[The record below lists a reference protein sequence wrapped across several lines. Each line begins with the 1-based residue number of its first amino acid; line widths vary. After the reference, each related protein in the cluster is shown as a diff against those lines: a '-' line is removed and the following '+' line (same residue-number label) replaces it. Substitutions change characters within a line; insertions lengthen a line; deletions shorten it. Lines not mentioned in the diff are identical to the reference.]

1 MNINLNKK
9 TLSAVAA
16 YGIVLFLFGFAYFII
31 PFPKSVA
38 SYISFVFTVIAIIA
52 SALISAYAFSGK
64 EDLRSKVYGFPVF
77 RVGIVYALAQLIF
90 TVLVSLISIFLY
102 IPEWITIFVGVV
114 LLALAALGVIA
125 TDNARDVIE
134 AIEAETSVQ
143 TKEMKLFRADVS
155 TLAYN
160 VEDAEVKKE
169 LEKLSEMFKYSD
181 PVSSEATEPYERELN
196 LRLEDLRA
204 SLTIETKEEL
214 LASIKAIKNLL
225 AERNRICKLNK

>member
-1 MNINLNKK
+1 MNINMNKK
-9 TLSAVAA
+9 VISAIAA
-16 YGIVLFLFGFAYFII
+16 YAIVLFLFGFAYFII

-38 SYISFVFTVIAIIA
+38 SYISFVFTVIAIFA

-160 VEDAEVKKE
+160 VEDAEIKKE
-169 LEKLSEMFKYSD
+169 IEKLSEMFKYSD
-181 PVSSEATEPYERELN
+181 PVSSEATASYEKELN